1 MVKQEY
7 FEFKQQNMDQKNCSG
22 HKQREERQHKINK
35 LTESQLKPL
44 DETRRVLIKKGP
56 VSVETSLKE
65 LEENYASKPE
75 WKVIEEGGVLSIPVE
90 EFRMINP
97 PKPDQTTGK
106 VEFGKKKGG
115 GKQIEN
121 YPVGQTIGN
130 LNALVTDKYNEEKA
144 KAKAAGK
151 SKAGAERE
159 AELKAKKMPELM
171 AVQKWLDNNAEIRL
185 KKAIEQLMR
194 NQKIPALIIR
204 SLSLKAISALKDL
217 GLKLSGDAE
226 IDLMMAYVSGDF
238 LHVVVCEVKR
248 ADTFPWQTNCSLP
261 NKQAVNKAEN
271 QLTKD
276 LDVLMAILA
285 GIPPSH
291 IIFTTLACFP
301 DASSSELQALFCTDC
316 LESGVICQ
324 EDLDDFSLLQKKTQV
339 PDKPDPATTSGKQHL
354 LTFNARLLSSQ
365 SLLHIG
371 YREVEDKEK
380 LVTERHRYNLESV
393 DGKMKQKE
401 FVVASPQQQ
410 QVIASFTASSTKR
423 HLVLEGPAGT
433 GKTLVALQVT
443 NNLIDALN
451 DEGGNQPVLIVTSNG
466 QGGDDPIMKYLDTS
480 TVTRASKIVKSWT
493 NIRRRFDR
501 DAIGLKQDIQL
512 LRLTEAVAKE
522 WEGWQI
528 VLLVDEIL
536 DKDLLS
542 KLEDQNFPESVRM
555 VLILNPKTSDSPLT
569 LPPSRRSQPHGRGYT
584 GSVKFHGKGIV
595 LAYLNTQTH
604 HSPSSP

>member
-44 DETRRVLIKKGP
+44 DETQRVLIKKGP

-238 LHVVVCEVKR
+238 LHVVIFEVKR
-248 ADTFPWQTNCSLP
+248 SDT
-261 NKQAVNKAEN
+261 N
-271 QLTKD
+271 Q
-276 LDVLMAILA
+276 
-285 GIPPSH
+285 SN
-291 IIFTTLACFP
+291 FCFEGLGP
-301 DASSSELQALFCTDC
+301 E
-316 LESGVICQ
+316 
-324 EDLDDFSLLQKKTQV
+324 
-339 PDKPDPATTSGKQHL
+339 
-354 LTFNARLLSSQ
+354 
-365 SLLHIG
+365 
-371 YREVEDKEK
+371 
-380 LVTERHRYNLESV
+380 
-393 DGKMKQKE
+393 
-401 FVVASPQQQ
+401 VAS
-410 QVIASFTASSTKR
+410 R
-423 HLVLEGPAGT
+423 C
-433 GKTLVALQVT
+433 
-443 NNLIDALN
+443 
-451 DEGGNQPVLIVTSNG
+451 
-466 QGGDDPIMKYLDTS
+466 
-480 TVTRASKIVKSWT
+480 
-493 NIRRRFDR
+493 
-501 DAIGLKQDIQL
+501 
-512 LRLTEAVAKE
+512 
-522 WEGWQI
+522 
-528 VLLVDEIL
+528 
-536 DKDLLS
+536 
-542 KLEDQNFPESVRM
+542 
-555 VLILNPKTSDSPLT
+555 
-569 LPPSRRSQPHGRGYT
+569 
-584 GSVKFHGKGIV
+584 
-595 LAYLNTQTH
+595 
-604 HSPSSP
+604 